1 MEHAHENIL
10 LSLAAIVVMGLGA
23 QWLAWRL
30 RLPSI
35 LLLLAAGF
43 AAGHVGLGFIKPEA
57 LFAELLFPI
66 VSLSVA
72 VILFEGGLTLRL
84 SEVRETGK
92 VVLSLIL
99 LGALVTWGLTTAA
112 AYWILEF
119 DIKLAVLFGAL
130 LIVTGPTVVLPL
142 LRQVRPGVQIRNILK
157 KLD

>member
-1 MEHAHENIL
+1 
-10 LSLAAIVVMGLGA
+10 MGLGA

-43 AAGHVGLGFIKPEA
+43 ATGQAWLGFINPEE
-57 LFAELLFPI
+57 LFGELLFPI

-72 VILFEGGLTLRL
+72 VTLFEGGLTLRL

-99 LGALVTWGLTTAA
+99 LGALVTWGLRQPPP
-112 AYWILEF
+112 
-119 DIKLAVLFGAL
+119 
-130 LIVTGPTVVLPL
+130 TGFSDSISSS
-142 LRQVRPGVQIRNILK
+142 RFSSDRC
-157 KLD
+157 